1 MQLRLESRMII
12 SVYFKK
18 IVVIML
24 APSKRCGVS
33 VESFVSQ
40 NEFFFGI
47 LDFLDSPLQNHVGA
61 YPYKIVELIFVVHF
75 PEIRML
81 LSSKRVLRLCQ
92 CNCLRSLGFRCKK
105 SGVIAQ

>member
-24 APSKRCGVS
+24 ASSKRCGVS

-47 LDFLDSPLQNHVGA
+47 LDFFR
-61 YPYKIVELIFVVHF
+61 FVATESCRGL
-75 PEIRML
+75 PI
-81 LSSKRVLRLCQ
+81 
-92 CNCLRSLGFRCKK
+92 
-105 SGVIAQ
+105 

>member
-1 MQLRLESRMII
+1 MII

-47 LDFLDSPLQNHVGA
+47 LDFSPLQNHVGA

-75 PEIRML
+75 PEIIML